1 MPVRRLASP
10 PNLVQLKYQAKDL
23 LKALAA
29 HDRAAAQ
36 RAREFHPRLQ
46 KKTDADIFQLPLR
59 LSDAQLMI
67 AREYGFASWMALKRH
82 IEKPTAVAKGNLS
95 LYEQIEDPTFLQ
107 GVELIDHGNVTGLR
121 THLRNH
127 PALVHQRVLFEGRN
141 YFSNPTLLE
150 FVAENPIR
158 RDTLPENI
166 VEVAQVLLD
175 AGAKEDLSALNETL
189 GLVCSGK
196 VARECGQQLPLVELL
211 CSYGADPDSAVL
223 AALTNGEFE
232 AVESLIEK
240 GARVDLPVAAATGRI
255 EKARELLSKA
265 SSEDRHRALALASQ
279 FGRAQIVRM
288 LLDDGQDPDRYNPLG
303 THSHSTPL
311 HQAAVAGHMDVVRLL
326 VEAGASLTLRD
337 TLWNGTAAGW
347 AEHAGNSEVE
357 SYLLSR
363 PPASPTRRE

>member
-46 KKTDADIFQLPLR
+46 KKTDAEIFQGALR
-59 LSDAQLMI
+59 LSEAQLVI

-82 IEKPTAVAKGNLS
+82 IEKTTAAAKGNLS
-95 LYEQIEDPTFLQ
+95 LYERIEDVTFLK
-107 GVELIDHGNVTGLR
+107 GVELIDNGNVTGLR
-121 THLRNH
+121 THLRDH
-127 PALVHQRVLFEGRN
+127 PGLVHRLVLFEGRN
-141 YFSNPTLLE
+141 YFRNPTLLE

-166 VEVAQVLLD
+166 VEVAQVLLE
-175 AGAKEDLSALNETL
+175 AGAKEDISALNETL

-196 VARECGQQLPLVELL
+196 VARQCGQQLPLIELL
-211 CSYGADPDSAVL
+211 CSYGADPDSAIL
-223 AALTNGEFE
+223 TALVNGEFK
-232 AVESLIEK
+232 AVECLINK
-240 GARVDLPVAAATGRI
+240 GARVDLNVAAALGRF
-255 EKARELLSKA
+255 EEARDLLPMAA
-265 SSEDRHRALALASQ
+265 SEERHRALALASQ
-279 FGRAQIVRM
+279 FGQATVVQL
-288 LLDDGQDPDRYNPLG
+288 LLDNGEDPDRYNPLG

-311 HQAAVAGHMDVVRLL
+311 HQAALAGHMDVVRLL

-337 TLWNGTAAGW
+337 TLFNGTPAGW
-347 AEHAGNSEVE
+347 AEHAGNSEIE